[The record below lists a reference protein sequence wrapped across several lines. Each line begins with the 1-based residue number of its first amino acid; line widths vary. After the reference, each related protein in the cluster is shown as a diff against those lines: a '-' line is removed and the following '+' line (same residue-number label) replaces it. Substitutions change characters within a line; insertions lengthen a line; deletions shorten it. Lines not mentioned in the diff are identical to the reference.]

1 MVPTNYYH
9 QEYEYTLDV
18 INDKASGAAN
28 IDAIQQSLQKYAS
41 EGWRLVTI
49 FTNEIGKNAISVGGI
64 GINATMDQSI
74 LIFERKIQHTK
85 LADIVINADI
95 LESNMIEPF
104 IPRSLTIRIGENSV
118 SSSLTVFCNKEF
130 DIKGLQCDLL
140 IYNIF
145 GDSVTLPDICFFT
158 FKKEN
163 IYQYTSDSFPMSL
176 PDRISRGVSHAGIS
190 VKRFIGNGELILP
203 ENLIPQAIKKV
214 ISERSSEFDKDG
226 FMAEA
231 HAQKNAQDIYN
242 LVVMINSENPNV
254 FTSDIL
260 SKMERA
266 ARIERMYGNNKNS
279 ALNELNKYFFS

>member
-1 MVPTNYYH
+1 MVLTNYFH

-28 IDAIQQSLQKYAS
+28 IDAILQSLQKHAS

-64 GINATMDQSI
+64 GINATMDQSM
-74 LIFERKIQHTK
+74 LIFERKIQQTK
-85 LADIVINADI
+85 LADIVINIDV

-104 IPRSLTIRIGENSV
+104 IPRSLSLRIGENSV
-118 SSSLTVFCNKEF
+118 SSSLTVFCKKEF

-158 FKKEN
+158 FTKEN
-163 IYQYTSDSFPMSL
+163 TYQYTSDSFPISL
-176 PDRISRGVSHAGIS
+176 PDRISRGVSHAGII
-190 VKRFIGNGELILP
+190 VKRFIGNDELILP
-203 ENLIPQAIKKV
+203 DNLILQAIREA
-214 ISERSSEFDKDG
+214 ISEKSSKFDKDG

-231 HAQKNAQDIYN
+231 HTKNNAQDIYN
-242 LVVMINSENPNV
+242 LVLIINSENPNV

-260 SKMERA
+260 SKVELA
-266 ARIERMYGNNKNS
+266 AKLERMYGNNKSS
-279 ALNELNKYFFS
+279 AINELNRYFFS